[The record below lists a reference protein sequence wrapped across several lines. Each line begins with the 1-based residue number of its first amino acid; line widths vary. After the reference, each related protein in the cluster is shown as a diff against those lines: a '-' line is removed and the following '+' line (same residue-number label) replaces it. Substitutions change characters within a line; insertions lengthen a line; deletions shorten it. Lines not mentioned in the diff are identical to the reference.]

1 MFSPSTIPN
10 SNSYAGPTGI
20 TVTVDSIVGD
30 KLYASVNNPLNFD
43 ADADS
48 VLDWDDNCPDDYNP
62 LQTDID
68 ADSVGDACDNC
79 PSLANSD
86 QSDPDVD
93 GIGSECDNCPFVS
106 NTDQADADN
115 DGVGDVCCCI
125 GITGDTN
132 GDGVDTNILDLTFQ
146 VDFIFR
152 SGPKTDCP
160 GEGDVNGDG
169 DPMNIL
175 DLNLYSRFYI

>member
-48 VLDWDDNCPDDYNP
+48 VLD
-62 LQTDID
+62 
-68 ADSVGDACDNC
+68 
-79 PSLANSD
+79 
-86 QSDPDVD
+86 
-93 GIGSECDNCPFVS
+93 
-106 NTDQADADN
+106 
-115 DGVGDVCCCI
+115 
-125 GITGDTN
+125 
-132 GDGVDTNILDLTFQ
+132 LTYL

-152 SGPKTDCP
+152 GGLVPP
-160 GEGDVNGDG
+160 GC
-169 DPMNIL
+169 
-175 DLNLYSRFYI
+175 